1 MKNISSLFFLPIF
14 VLLLSCGNNEV
25 KEESTDQVDEEKV
38 SKIDYMNREDLK
50 DHITKLEK
58 SLYEDTVAMD
68 REKATEL
75 MEAYAMFASKH
86 ADHENSPEY
95 IFKAGELAMGLNQTL
110 NAIKY
115 FSISYGRYPNFEKRP
130 YALFLKAFVLENQAK
145 DLEQATQTYETFIE
159 EFPDHVMVDDA
170 KYSIQNMGK
179 TPEELIRE
187 FEAKQK
193 QESVS

>member
-1 MKNISSLFFLPIF
+1 MPIF